1 MSFSSSVIATLF
13 LLQFTLSH
21 SIFSTSPFTHR
32 RVEHPFPICG
42 PAALLIFDP
51 SGSSCNLP
59 SIPEWPKPSLLP
71 EPVQPKGQDWSKL
84 LNPLSATKPTRD
96 PPPGTP
102 HFLPPST
109 MRLLP
114 ELPQLDAAQ
123 QAVLDADLQE
133 LVNKYRRPENNDP
146 DAQVRRSPR
155 TPRKGFGE
163 DPGPPRPGGIH
174 VLIEELSKGLKG
186 GDSDEE
192 TLRGGKSV
200 SRRIPG
206 RNVRKRVT
214 PREEDSDNERPLE
227 NGAALLLEL
236 AGGRASAPPRE
247 RHSGRKRQRVQ
258 RYDPDENPSLPRARK
273 SSEER
278 EEGGGKE
285 KAEGGKQLKAVPDAW
300 RCVIKGGTG
309 WRCPRE
315 AVAGLRHCEAHLAR
329 MRERRQRRDE
339 PAKAA
344 SENAPEKESER
355 MLEKAAKGEGE
366 VGEGEVARGP
376 SKRRRSAARDEDGK
390 RACALAPGFWKWG
403 LRGGLEAPPSRAQSD
418 GEGKSRILEEERRRA
433 RRKGGGKKEGEDV
446 VKAGGR
452 GARSKRKGGG
462 RKGKG
467 SEQEGSRGDE
477 KGGSEECS
485 GTPPA
490 QKDLPLELELPH
502 PGKSAK
508 EEETEEKEPSRET
521 PGEGDGSV
529 LAENKAEDGGGYDPK
544 DGVENEVKDGGEDDK
559 RSVHAEVVKD
569 VLEESPPEKEGVQES
584 RSQTVSVLEPG
595 GDEPGGNQSGDQ
607 AGQAESAGGRE
618 EGESTRVPPETA
630 EVAEVKSTPTSP
642 APHVGAAAGGV
653 VTEKKRRVR
662 KKDDKSGVKMGEGAF
677 TPGQE
682 MQTKKNVK
690 RPRKKVKAELGE
702 GPLPALTNLP
712 VLPRALSES
721 DSDQEPIAGRR
732 RLGNSPQMKAF
743 PKASKAIRPVILE
756 ASLPVKGEG
765 GGGAGVQPQVIVE
778 EERGEKGPAAKK
790 KRVRKRKAEGEGQ
803 HQPGLW
809 SCVFVVAQI
818 EWCLGSNSCGWLV
831 REKELCSGCIM

>member
-1 MSFSSSVIATLF
+1 
-13 LLQFTLSH
+13 
-21 SIFSTSPFTHR
+21 
-32 RVEHPFPICG
+32 
-42 PAALLIFDP
+42 
-51 SGSSCNLP
+51 
-59 SIPEWPKPSLLP
+59 
-71 EPVQPKGQDWSKL
+71 
-84 LNPLSATKPTRD
+84 
-96 PPPGTP
+96 
-102 HFLPPST
+102 

-123 QAVLDADLQE
+123 QAALDADLQE
-133 LVNKYRRPENNDP
+133 LVNKYRRPENNDS
-146 DAQVRRSPR
+146 DTQVRRSPR
-155 TPRKGFGE
+155 TPRKGFE
-163 DPGPPRPGGIH
+163 NDPGRGSPGGIH

-192 TLRGGKSV
+192 TPRGGRSV
-200 SRRIPG
+200 GRRTPG
-206 RNVRKRVT
+206 RNVRKRAT

-236 AGGRASAPPRE
+236 AGGGASAPPRE

-258 RYDPDENPSLPRARK
+258 RYDPDEGISLPGARK
-273 SSEER
+273 SS

-285 KAEGGKQLKAVPDAW
+285 KAENGGKQLKAVPDAR

-315 AVAGLRHCEAHLAR
+315 AMDGLRHCEAHLAR
-329 MRERRQRRDE
+329 MRKRRQRRDE

-344 SENAPEKESER
+344 SEKESEKEAER
-355 MLEKAAKGEGE
+355 GLAKGEGDI
-366 VGEGEVARGP
+366 GEVRGP
-376 SKRRRSAARDEDGK
+376 SKRRRSAAKDDDGK

-403 LRGGLEAPPSRAQSD
+403 LRGGLEAPPARGQSD

-433 RRKGGGKKEGEDV
+433 RRKVGGEKEGEDV

-467 SEQEGSRGDE
+467 SEQEGSRDE
-477 KGGSEECS
+477 KGGSEECL
-485 GTPPA
+485 GLPPA
-490 QKDLPLELELPH
+490 QEDLPLEIVPPLQSH

-508 EEETEEKEPSRET
+508 EEEAEEKEPSRET

-529 LAENKAEDGGGYDPK
+529 LAEN
-544 DGVENEVKDGGEDDK
+544 EVKDGGENEAKDGGGDDK
-559 RSVHAEVVKD
+559 RSLHAE
-569 VLEESPPEKEGVQES
+569 VLEESPLEKEGVQE
-584 RSQTVSVLEPG
+584 RKGETVSVWEPG
-595 GDEPGGNQSGDQ
+595 GVEPGENQSGDQ
-607 AGQAESAGGRE
+607 AELGEGAGGRE
-618 EGESTRVPPETA
+618 EGESKRVPLETA
-630 EVAEVKSTPTSP
+630 EIATVRLTPTSP
-642 APHVGAAAGGV
+642 APHVGTAAGGV

-682 MQTKKNVK
+682 MQTKKVK

-732 RLGNSPQMKAF
+732 RLGSSPQMKAF

-756 ASLPVKGEG
+756 ASLPVKGEE
-765 GGGAGVQPQVIVE
+765 GGGAVVQPQVIVE
-778 EERGEKGPAAKK
+778 EERGEKGPAGKK

-803 HQPGLW
+803 HPPCLICGVAC
-809 SCVFVVAQI
+809 SC
-818 EWCLGSNSCGWLV
+818 WC
-831 REKELCSGCIM
+831 R